1 MKFLIRFLPVVAI
14 LLTGNATASRAQAPS
29 IIPGPVLGKTPVDKP
44 VDVPTPATFPAWSV
58 IQSFTPE
65 PGAPSVRSGDV
76 EVTYAKNPL
85 AGFIVR
91 VNGRQVALG
100 CPASKIGYVHG
111 DQLHWLDF
119 ASAVL
124 QKPAVVLNRN
134 QIEASYQATDPDG
147 GTWRVSQRLRPQ
159 RVPGAIDVQT
169 EVSVDQTR
177 PVAFLP
183 MLLMFPGAG
192 SFGSAKNQA
201 LFAGLEYLENEPSSS
216 EADVLGA
223 PALRQ
228 LPDSLKI
235 TFPLM
240 AVQADGNYVG
250 LSWQMRPQISA
261 LFDSPDRL
269 FKSGAQVMGLV
280 FPGSNGKNRTPG
292 NVLPN
297 SAESLHPNETV
308 SLRATILAG
317 VGDSV
322 VPAVQHFAKLRPLPP
337 LPASLNLADYVS
349 QASNGWLDS
358 KIRETNMV
366 HHALAGGNFP
376 AQPAADAALWMKWL
390 ATQEPD
396 PARQTRLEQTAS
408 NVLSAVPTAQYNSAG
423 VGHIRYPVECL
434 VFGDVERNAQQ
445 AAQRA
450 RALQAR
456 FGPDGT
462 VRYVSEQGKPNLG
475 STHYTNEASGLS
487 SRVVLDLLEAV
498 TFCGDHELIASGLE
512 RLRDLDRFRN
522 GVPRGAQTWE
532 CPLHT
537 PDILASAQMVRAYT
551 LGYELTGDAHFLEQ
565 ARYWAWTGV
574 PFVYLVSPMEAPVG
588 LYATIAVYGATQWRA
603 PVWFGLPV
611 QWCGLVYA
619 DALYRLVRDDPKGPW
634 KQLADGITISG
645 IQQSWTGAEPDYQGL
660 LPDSFGLR
668 DQKRNGPA
676 INPATVQACA
686 TRLFGKQPPY
696 DFYSF
701 RTNNVL
707 VHAPG
712 RIQLAS
718 EARGRLTF
726 QVDSW
731 VKDSYFVL
739 VNGLRQ
745 KPKVKINGQAID
757 GAATSLEYSDA
768 SGRLV
773 LKLSGLSSVELIF

>member
-1 MKFLIRFLPVVAI
+1 
-14 LLTGNATASRAQAPS
+14 
-29 IIPGPVLGKTPVDKP
+29 
-44 VDVPTPATFPAWSV
+44 
-58 IQSFTPE
+58 
-65 PGAPSVRSGDV
+65 
-76 EVTYAKNPL
+76 
-85 AGFIVR
+85 
-91 VNGRQVALG
+91 
-100 CPASKIGYVHG
+100 
-111 DQLHWLDF
+111 
-119 ASAVL
+119 
-124 QKPAVVLNRN
+124 
-134 QIEASYQATDPDG
+134 
-147 GTWRVSQRLRPQ
+147 
-159 RVPGAIDVQT
+159 
-169 EVSVDQTR
+169 
-177 PVAFLP
+177 
-183 MLLMFPGAG
+183 
-192 SFGSAKNQA
+192 
-201 LFAGLEYLENEPSSS
+201 
-216 EADVLGA
+216 
-223 PALRQ
+223 
-228 LPDSLKI
+228 
-235 TFPLM
+235 
-240 AVQADGNYVG
+240 
-250 LSWQMRPQISA
+250 
-261 LFDSPDRL
+261 
-269 FKSGAQVMGLV
+269 
-280 FPGSNGKNRTPG
+280 
-292 NVLPN
+292 
-297 SAESLHPNETV
+297 
-308 SLRATILAG
+308 
-317 VGDSV
+317 
-322 VPAVQHFAKLRPLPP
+322 
-337 LPASLNLADYVS
+337 
-349 QASNGWLDS
+349 
-358 KIRETNMV
+358 
-366 HHALAGGNFP
+366 
-376 AQPAADAALWMKWL
+376 
-390 ATQEPD
+390 
-396 PARQTRLEQTAS
+396 
-408 NVLSAVPTAQYNSAG
+408 
-423 VGHIRYPVECL
+423 
-434 VFGDVERNAQQ
+434 
-445 AAQRA
+445 
-450 RALQAR
+450 
-456 FGPDGT
+456 
-462 VRYVSEQGKPNLG
+462 
-475 STHYTNEASGLS
+475 
-487 SRVVLDLLEAV
+487 LLEAV

-707 VHAPG
+707 IHAPG

-745 KPKVKINGQAID
+745 KPKVKINGQTID

-773 LKLSGLSSVELIF
+773 LKLSGLSSVELTF